1 MRIIY
6 FIILNFLLFFIIYGE
21 SNEKYEKAIVIEIGE
36 KIEAKEYEKDMVN
49 YYEKI
54 KIKIKTGKYK
64 NKIFIISNPNF
75 VEKKFNYKIKKNDK
89 VQVIINEDTIN
100 IVSIDNRNNM
110 LMLLIIFLS
119 IILFLGKIKG
129 LKAIIALFFSLIMI
143 IYFFIPFILKGYEPI
158 IIALI
163 MLCIISFVSII
174 LIMGINKKSLSAL
187 IGLLGGI
194 FFSGTISYIFI
205 SLMRISGYYSM
216 EILNYADILGDIDMF
231 QLITAGIIIGSTG
244 AIMDVSVSI
253 SSSLSEIKLHN
264 NSIDKKQLFQSG
276 MNIGKDII
284 GTMVNTLILAYIGSS
299 IVDILLFNIQK
310 VDYPLI
316 RVFNFE
322 FVIVEF
328 VRAVCGSI
336 GILVSVP
343 ITSYFSSKFLTK

>member
-1 MRIIY
+1 MIVF
-6 FIILNFLLFFIIYGE
+6 FILVNFLNAEMGD
-21 SNEKYEKAIVIEIGE
+21 KYEKAVVLEIGE
-36 KIEAKEYEKDMVN
+36 KIAAKEYEKDMVN

-64 NKIFIISNPNF
+64 NKIFIILNPNF

-89 VQVIINEDTIN
+89 VQVVINENTIN

-110 LMLLIIFLS
+110 LALLIIFLS
-119 IILFLGKIKG
+119 IILFLAKIKG
-129 LKAIIALFFSLIMI
+129 LKAIIALFFSLLMI

-163 MLCIISFVSII
+163 MLFIISFVSVI
-174 LIMGINKKSLSAL
+174 LIMGVNKKSLSAL

-216 EILNYADILGDIDMF
+216 EILNYSDVLGSVDMF

-264 NSIDKKQLFQSG
+264 SFIDKKQLFQSG
-276 MNIGKDII
+276 INIGKDII

-299 IVDILLFNIQK
+299 IVDILLFNIQRT
-310 VDYPLI
+310 DYPLI

-343 ITSYFSSKFLTK
+343 ITSYFSAKFFTK